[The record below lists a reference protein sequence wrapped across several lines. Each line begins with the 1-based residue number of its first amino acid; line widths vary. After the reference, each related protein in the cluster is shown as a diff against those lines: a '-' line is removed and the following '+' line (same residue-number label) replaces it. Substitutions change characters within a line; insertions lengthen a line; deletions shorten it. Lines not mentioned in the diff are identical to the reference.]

1 MPDLISIKYF
11 VIQEGGKEKKEISE
25 DEKKKLTELYDKNA
39 QDFEKE
45 KQT

>member
-11 VIQEGGKEKKEISE
+11 VIQEGGKKKQISE
-25 DEKKKLTELYDKNA
+25 DEKKKLTEPCDKYA
-39 QDFEKE
+39 QYFEKE

>member
-1 MPDLISIKYF
+1 MPDLKSIKYF
-11 VIQEGGKEKKEISE
+11 VIREGGKKKEISE
-25 DEKKKLTELYDKNA
+25 DEKKKLTEPSDKYA